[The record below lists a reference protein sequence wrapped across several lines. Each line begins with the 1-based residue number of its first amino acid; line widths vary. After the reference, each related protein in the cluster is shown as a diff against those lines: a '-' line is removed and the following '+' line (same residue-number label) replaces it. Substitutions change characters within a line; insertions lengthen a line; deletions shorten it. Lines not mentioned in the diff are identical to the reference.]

1 MTTSYRGSAYL
12 GPSKGRWVP
21 TDWAAVVDAATGGL
35 LDESH
40 WVDLKQE
47 LPRGRTH
54 NTSLAEDLASFAID
68 GGLLVI
74 GIEDNNSRAGKVSG
88 VLLGTLADRVDQV
101 ARERVKPPLVVRSHE
116 VTDPERPGY
125 GCLFVY
131 VPPSAEAPHMVD
143 YVYFGR
149 GDKANVKLSDEQVR
163 SVLEERRRSRSS
175 ILGDLRAM
183 TDEDPIAVSR
193 RHSHIYLLARPDAL
207 HDDVLVGLIE
217 KPSEALR
224 LVRSSKRYQDVNYDP
239 SLESLHRSFLCPDG
253 LAFRTFDSP
262 PDVYEPGMIELVI
275 REDGGLRMICGRGSD
290 NGPSHV
296 DEGRS
301 RVLIPIVVLGLTFE
315 FVSLVAR
322 ISEEFASYQ
331 GTWQLGVQ
339 LDRLADVRALVSSN
353 WAQVGVKYGRD
364 VYERTTVAT
373 VEEMATAAPDVTER
387 LIMPLLRG
395 LGVSHQYKSNQP
407 DGGQ

>member
-1 MTTSYRGSAYL
+1 MTPSYHGSAYL
-12 GPSKGRWVP
+12 GPSKGRWIP
-21 TDWAAVVDAATGGL
+21 TDWAAALDAAAGGL

-54 NTSLAEDLASFAID
+54 NTSLAEDLAAFAID

-74 GIEDNNSRAGKVSG
+74 GIEDSNSRAGKVTG
-88 VLLGTLADRVDQV
+88 VPLGTLADRIDQV

-116 VTDPERPGY
+116 VPDPERPGH
-125 GCLFVY
+125 GCLFVH
-131 VPPSAEAPHMVD
+131 VPPSADAPHMVD

-149 GDKANVKLSDEQVR
+149 GDKANIKLSDEQVR

-183 TDEDPIAVSR
+183 TDEDPIAESR
-193 RHSHIYLLARPDAL
+193 QHSHIYLLARPDAL
-207 HDDVLVGLIE
+207 HDDALVELIE
-217 KPSEALR
+217 NPSEALR
-224 LVRSSKRYQDVNYDP
+224 LVRSSKRYQNVNYDP

-253 LAFRTFDSP
+253 LAFRTFDSASN
-262 PDVYEPGMIELVI
+262 VYELGMIELVI

-290 NGPSHV
+290 AGPSPFG
-296 DEGRS
+296 DGRS

-315 FVSLVAR
+315 FVSLAAR

-339 LDRLADVRALVSSN
+339 IDQLADVRALVSSN
-353 WAQVGVKYGRD
+353 WTQVGAEYGRD
-364 VYERTTVAT
+364 VYERTTIAT
-373 VEEMATAAPDVTER
+373 VEEMTMAAHDVTER
-387 LIMPLLRG
+387 LILPLLRG
-395 LGVSHQYKSNQP
+395 MGVSRQYKSN
-407 DGGQ
+407 